1 MDPDLP
7 PPPPPEHVI
16 PVDVDQLI
24 DTCTKLAAAFRH
36 VAELFARAA
45 EQCGAIAT
53 LLAESADDA

>member
-36 VAELFARAA
+36 VAELFARASSWRA
-45 EQCGAIAT
+45 CASDSRKA
-53 LLAESADDA
+53 LLAP